1 MNRGRASQDGLAGQ
15 RRAHLIRAQHV
26 HHRVRVRRRHD
37 ILRGDLAHP
46 RHSRQDDVELADEQ
60 RHLVIGEVQASE
72 MGQVTDVL
80 ATQSGLALRR
90 GRSRVIFGGHNS
102 AVYGGPIAS
111 TQ

>member
-1 MNRGRASQDGLAGQ
+1 
-15 RRAHLIRAQHV
+15 
-26 HHRVRVRRRHD
+26 
-37 ILRGDLAHP
+37 
-46 RHSRQDDVELADEQ
+46 
-60 RHLVIGEVQASE
+60 